1 MLNKVFIMGRLA
13 RDPELRRTQTGLS
26 VASFTLAV
34 DRDYKDKASGERG
47 VDWIECTAWRQT
59 ADIVCKYFIKGR
71 MAVVEGRL
79 QISDW
84 TDKDGIKRRKAEVVV
99 DQIYF
104 GDSKPA
110 GQSSAPAQSYTPPP
124 GYGAP
129 PAQEYT
135 ELNDDDGELPF

>member
-59 ADIVCKYFIKGR
+59 ADFVCKYFTKGR

-84 TDKDGIKRRKAEVVV
+84 TDKYGIKRRKAEVVA
-99 DQIYF
+99 DQVYF

-129 PAQEYT
+129 PAQEFT
-135 ELNDDDGELPF
+135 QLDDDVGELPF

>member
-26 VASFTLAV
+26 VATFTLAV

-59 ADIVCKYFIKGR
+59 ADFVCKYFTKGR

-84 TDKDGIKRRKAEVVV
+84 TDKDGVKRRKAEVVA
-99 DQIYF
+99 DQVYF

-110 GQSSAPAQSYTPPP
+110 GQATAAPA

-129 PAQEYT
+129 PTQEFRDI
-135 ELNDDDGELPF
+135 EDDDGELPF